1 MGPQPPSLPHTG
13 ASRRARRSP
22 FADKTKGVWCR
33 LPPQLLS
40 RSSYAWFWPSF
51 YWKLPIHS
59 AARFSAAP
67 DTETRFPC
75 LRPVPALDIPG
86 TMSGPKGTPRKYQG
100 GPSSCAGDAL
110 RGGMGYWES
119 LLGGGGDCRRMGP
132 ANKLQF
138 PALLW
143 PPCAKSG
150 TLFLHGGQRESG
162 IPEPHEPGHIRER
175 LKEVRATHARA
186 KKSEPLNPPCPNR
199 SRWRAARSTLVDAQ
213 ATTPGGAPPNTGAG
227 TRCRWP
233 GGTGR
238 ANF

>member
-1 MGPQPPSLPHTG
+1 MAPGVPGTSL
-13 ASRRARRSP
+13 RAR
-22 FADKTKGVWCR
+22 
-33 LPPQLLS
+33 LL
-40 RSSYAWFWPSF
+40 
-51 YWKLPIHS
+51 
-59 AARFSAAP
+59 
-67 DTETRFPC
+67 
-75 LRPVPALDIPG
+75 PALDIPG
-86 TMSGPKGTPRKYQG
+86 TISKAKGAPRKYQG

-162 IPEPHEPGHIRER
+162 IPEPHEPRHTRER